1 LTAKVVAGINV
12 AVLEDTKNTSKV
24 LARFC
29 PVIVT
34 DMPPA
39 VVPEVGLIEVRTGG
53 ATKLKLSELF
63 VPLVVV
69 ILSGTV
75 PATLAGVITPT
86 EVSLMDVIV
95 PGVVPKFT
103 LVVPARPLPV
113 IVTVSPPAVEPVVG
127 VTTVATGP
135 EL

>member
-1 LTAKVVAGINV
+1 LTAKVVAGSTV
-12 AVLEDTKNTSKV
+12 VGDTKNTSEV
-24 LARFC
+24 LARFS
-29 PVIVT
+29 PVRVS
-34 DMPPA
+34 DVPPA
-39 VVPEVGLIEVRTGG
+39 IVPEVGLVEVRTGG

-69 ILSGTV
+69 ILIGTV
-75 PATLAGVITPT
+75 PAMLDGVITPT

-113 IVTVSPPAVEPVVG
+113 IVTVSPPAVEPVAG
-127 VTTVATGP
+127 VTIVATGP

>member
-1 LTAKVVAGINV
+1 MTVKLAAGSTVVG
-12 AVLEDTKNTSKV
+12 ETKNTPEV
-24 LARFC
+24 LAKFC
-29 PVIVT
+29 PVIDSTV
-34 DMPPA
+34 PPA
-39 VVPEVGLIEVRTGG
+39 VDPEVGVIEVRTGG
-53 ATKLKLSELF
+53 GTKLKLSELF

-75 PATLAGVITPT
+75 PATLDGVITPT
-86 EVSLMDVIV
+86 EVSLTDVIV

-113 IVTVSPPAVEPVVG
+113 IVIVSPPAVEPVLG
-127 VTTVATGP
+127 VAVVATGP